1 MSELAETRSSLYCQY
16 ALIAG
21 QHLLT
26 LITRIA
32 LPYFVAFIS
41 VEAGLTD
48 SQRSTLLSSFTAGC
62 ALHTH
67 SACSALFSVSPAH
80 AER

>member
-41 VEAGLTD
+41 VEAGLIAIFA
-48 SQRSTLLSSFTAGC
+48 Q
-62 ALHTH
+62 
-67 SACSALFSVSPAH
+67 SAAPLYI
-80 AER
+80 